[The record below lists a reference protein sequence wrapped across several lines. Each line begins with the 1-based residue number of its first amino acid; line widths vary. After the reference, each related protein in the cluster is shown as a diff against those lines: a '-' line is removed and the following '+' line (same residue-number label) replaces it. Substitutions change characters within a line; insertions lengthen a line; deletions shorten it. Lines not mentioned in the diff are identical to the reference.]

1 MKERGEI
8 VHMETQ
14 ELREIV
20 NPVFNTAKSC
30 VQLVAASGDKDAQ
43 KLLEELHFEP
53 FGSKVSARPVPQEMV
68 ERVKRLFPAY
78 SVLVESRFQ
87 TMNRMIE
94 SRKETQ
100 IVDLPCG
107 YTSRGI
113 RLSREGRIYFGFDLP
128 AVIDAIRP
136 AVEHIIGKN
145 DRITYHAA
153 DATNYDSLE
162 SPFSE
167 ANRNFLITTEGLLMY
182 FSQPEL
188 EEVFRNIRRL
198 LKKFGGSWITAD
210 RAYFLHDSEVISA
223 SLNHDAQMTAMF
235 EAVTSKAAGSTA
247 DVKLN
252 DNVFF
257 DPDDEKVKSFISRMG
272 FDVKE
277 IPMVD
282 YLPETF
288 GFVSGDA
295 DGAVREVFRKMFFWE
310 LTVKEESSESFV
322 EEKPFSVSMS
332 VSGTTLKG
340 SVTGRMDTLTAPEL
354 LKKFQ
359 EVTDPIDAIEMDVSD
374 MAYISSAGLRVLLI
388 MYKSLRDKSK
398 FKLNG
403 VRKEIQE
410 ILETTGFDQ
419 FFL

>member
-1 MKERGEI
+1 
-8 VHMETQ
+8 METQ

-43 KLLEELHFEP
+43 RLLEELHFGT
-53 FGSKVSARPVPQEMV
+53 FGSQMSKKPVPQEMV

-198 LKKFGGSWITAD
+198 LKKYGGSWITAD

-223 SLNHDAQMTAMF
+223 SLNHDAEMTAMF